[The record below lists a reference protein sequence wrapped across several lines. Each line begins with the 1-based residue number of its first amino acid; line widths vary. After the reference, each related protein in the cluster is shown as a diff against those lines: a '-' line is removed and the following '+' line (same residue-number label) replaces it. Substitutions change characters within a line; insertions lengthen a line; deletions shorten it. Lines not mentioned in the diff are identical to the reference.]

1 MQVVQAKIKRRKKF
15 SNDATNLV
23 GAQDGTGDEEEAN
36 DLDGHEESK

>member
-15 SNDATNLV
+15 GKDGANLV

-36 DLDGHEESK
+36 DLEDHEESK